1 LIKNNF
7 LRTGI
12 PLETQATQKDEEEIR
27 PRKDVAKKNA
37 TPPRETA
44 ATHQPQFGH
53 GIFSFPII

>member
-27 PRKDVAKKNA
+27 PRKDVAKKKTLRPRA
-37 TPPRETA
+37 RLPPRSSLNFDMEY
-44 ATHQPQFGH
+44 FL
-53 GIFSFPII
+53 FR